1 MWNLNFFHIRF
12 LFRLKCLPMSSDI
25 LPSNRLAVVPPF
37 MLNIC
42 TFHWRDH
49 RYHIEPHCNDISPAF
64 QSWHVPAW
72 ESPDHWTSE
81 RMGVGGWLWGPNNW
95 APQTQLNVLT
105 FFRHDTVCEISRL
118 TLLDKRQS
126 LIWNITYCKICD
138 IYYFS
143 QKCMIW
149 YKGISA
155 F

>member
-1 MWNLNFFHIRF
+1 M
-12 LFRLKCLPMSSDI
+12 FRLKCLPMSSDI
-25 LPSNRLAVVPPF
+25 LPSDRLAVVPPF

-95 APQTQLNVLT
+95 ATQTQLNVLT
-105 FFRHDTVCEISRL
+105 FLVMTPFAKLVGDTFRLKTKPDLKYHILQNMWYILVLAKLYDMIR
-118 TLLDKRQS
+118 RHFS
-126 LIWNITYCKICD
+126 LNFDYNL
-138 IYYFS
+138 
-143 QKCMIW
+143 
-149 YKGISA
+149 
-155 F
+155 